1 MKTYLFILGRHPE
14 LSRAELRGKADEIF
28 YDEEKNLL
36 LAENLR
42 FENPRNLPRAEAQL
56 FIDQLGGTIRMAEV
70 VDEFFDKNKLQ
81 QTIWQRIEGA
91 EKFKC
96 GFSVFGGGKK
106 LLGDLIHNTKA
117 HFDKIRVEN
126 YNQENLS
133 SGQIFQRRLLQK
145 GHEFIIWQRGNS
157 FLLCETVANQNLRN
171 YELRDRKKDFRDA
184 KMGMLPPKLA
194 QILLN
199 LAVQGVRT
207 PSEQKNL
214 SSNSD
219 ISVLDPFCGSGTV
232 NIEAAI
238 AGFKTQGSDLNE
250 RFVHKAEENFAQMA
264 EKFRYEVGS
273 GSFQVSNATECLEDF
288 NGKKIV
294 IATEA
299 WLGENFEARP
309 DRDTIHKN
317 AGEVLDLWRQ
327 VLNHLAAH
335 KVERIAGCL
344 PAWNRAGSKQ
354 TISEKF
360 FDHAYG
366 LEYEAIPF
374 PSGQPS
380 TFYEREDAFVARE
393 VFVLQRKS

>member
-1 MKTYLFILGRHPE
+1 MKTYLLVLGRHPQ

-36 LAENLR
+36 LAENLQ
-42 FENPRNLPRAEAQL
+42 FINPRELPRGEEQL

-70 VDEFFDKNKLQ
+70 VGEYFDKTKLQ
-81 QTIWQRIEGA
+81 QAIWQRIEEA

-96 GFSVFGGGKK
+96 GFSVFGAGNK
-106 LLGDLIHNTKA
+106 LLSDLIFGTKD
-117 HFDKIRVEN
+117 HFKRIRVEN

-133 SGQIFQRRLLQK
+133 SGQIFQRRILQK
-145 GHEFIIWQRGNS
+145 GHEFIVWKRGES
-157 FLLCETVANQNLRN
+157 YLLCETVANQNLRN

-199 LAVQGVRT
+199 LAT
-207 PSEQKNL
+207 ANSETGLQIKAETGDR
-214 SSNSD
+214 SPV
-219 ISVLDPFCGSGTV
+219 VLDPFCGSGTV

-238 AGFKTQGSDLNE
+238 AGFSTMGSDLNE
-250 RFVHKAEENFAQMA
+250 RFVGKAQENFEQMS
-264 EKFRYEVGS
+264 EKFRYEKDS
-273 GSFQVSNATECLEDF
+273 GSFRTINAKHCLDETKTPVVVATE
-288 NGKKIV
+288 G
-294 IATEA
+294 

-309 DRDTIHKN
+309 DRETIHKN

-327 VLNHLAAH
+327 VLNHVAEH
-335 KVERIAGCL
+335 KVERLAVCL

-354 TISEKF
+354 TVSEKF
-360 FDHAYG
+360 LLHAKG
-366 LEYEAIPF
+366 LGY
-374 PSGQPS
+374 QPILFADGKPT

-393 VFVLQRKS
+393 IVVLESVS